1 MEFQF
6 IFFLPSSF
14 LLKFSLPEEF
24 LQLPLFSGEMGSSHE
39 GKSSKLE
46 KDPEIWLGNEYEKS
60 TALQYLGGY
69 DSTQIAGDCN
79 LQSSV
84 TESRNPKAQ
93 FSESCM
99 RLGAVY
105 KPSDSSLIPSVS
117 TCVSSD
123 RGKFHESLQPYVSLS
138 HEFPIDE
145 NDSEEMVLYGVLQE
159 AMSEGWEPMNQASE
173 EKQEATAEALAGAK
187 EEKGKSL
194 AVEKRYRGVRKR
206 PWGKY
211 AAEIRDSNR
220 HGARV
225 WLGTFDTAEEAAMAY
240 DQAAFAM
247 RGSRA
252 MLNFPLEVVRESV
265 LRNSKYANL
274 FNYGEVAPGCSQ
286 QPFDS
291 TFNDISI
298 SRQEFDTGEGD
309 GQPAE
314 KSKSNETT
322 EKLVVELGD
331 PGVDML
337 EELLVSTTVMQPDN
351 NSD

>member
-24 LQLPLFSGEMGSSHE
+24 LQLPLFSGEMGSPYE

-105 KPSDSSLIPSVS
+105 KPSDSSLIPS
-117 TCVSSD
+117 
-123 RGKFHESLQPYVSLS
+123 
-138 HEFPIDE
+138 
-145 NDSEEMVLYGVLQE
+145 E
-159 AMSEGWEPMNQASE
+159 AMSEGWEPMNQARE

-265 LRNSKYANL
+265 LRNSKNL
-274 FNYGEVAPGCSQ
+274 TQAKAMGS
-286 QPFDS
+286 
-291 TFNDISI
+291 
-298 SRQEFDTGEGD
+298 
-309 GQPAE
+309 
-314 KSKSNETT
+314 
-322 EKLVVELGD
+322 
-331 PGVDML
+331 
-337 EELLVSTTVMQPDN
+337 LLKNQNQMKPLRN
-351 NSD
+351 